1 MNLADGTYSLEE
13 KIEGLETQSLTVD
26 NGIGYFSC
34 ELKPLAA
41 LAWVLKL
48 N

>member
-1 MNLADGTYSLEE
+1 LEE

-34 ELKPLAA
+34 ELQPLAA

-48 N
+48 KRKNT